1 MAAEPKSID
10 TLVEDIYKMFTS
22 EEAVNIKEEDLE
34 AFGDAVKFSVISAL
48 SRKQRKGTL
57 RLSLIG
63 HPERKIWNEV
73 NGVPKQEL
81 SGPTL
86 VKFLYGDILEQ
97 LLILLVRTSGHTV
110 SDMQKEVVVNDVV
123 GHQDSLVDGV
133 LVDFKSASPHSF
145 KKFKD
150 GTIVEDDPFGYIAQL
165 SAYKYASGAKEAG
178 FLAIDKSSGEIVY
191 CPIHEMELIDPVQR
205 IDFLKKLIDKDTPPP
220 YCYPPVADGKSG
232 NEKLAIGC
240 VYCDF
245 KKTCWMSA
253 NDGKGL
259 RAFDYSTGVRYLTK
273 VVKEPDVPELTEI

>member
-1 MAAEPKSID
+1 MAVEPKSID

-22 EEAVNIKEEDLE
+22 EKAVNINQEDLE
-34 AFGDAVKFSVISAL
+34 AFADAVKFSVISAL
-48 SRKQRKGTL
+48 SRKQKEGRL

-63 HPERKIWNEV
+63 HPDRKIWNEIK
-73 NGVPKQEL
+73 GTPKAAL

-150 GTIVEDDPFGYIAQL
+150 GSIVEDDPFGYIAQL
-165 SAYKYASGAKEAG
+165 SAYKHASGAKQAG
-178 FLAIDKSSGEIVY
+178 FIAIDKSSGEIVY
-191 CPIHEMELIDPVQR
+191 CPIHEMELIDPVSR
-205 IDFLKKLIDKDTPPP
+205 IDFLKKIVSKDTPPTH
-220 YCYPPVADGKSG
+220 CYPPVADGKSG

-245 KKTCWMSA
+245 KKTCWKDA
-253 NDGKGL
+253 NNGKGL
-259 RAFDYSTGVRYLTK
+259 RAFDYSTGPRYLTK
-273 VVKEPDVPELTEI
+273 VVKEPDVPELKEI